1 MKKENRE
8 NKKLSIYEYE
18 EKYSSKEN
26 NEKAKKVFLVVVFA
40 LGAVLLTA
48 LFSLFKDVYDINV
61 YAGYVVGGL
70 ELLAFVFFYVL
81 PIVRIKRKQ
90 KFEINASVYSVE
102 KAKKH
107 NAKVRENLAEK
118 IIDVYLNTDCNWYNS
133 ERTERLIKAKFNKSS
148 QEIKDS
154 LAEIYQTDVK
164 KVGKEIIIKSAV
176 KSGLYSAVSQKDYTD
191 ALLVATINLQMI
203 KDLVFLYGF
212 RPSDAKLVKIY
223 SNVLKNSL
231 VAYGMGNIKI
241 GETVS
246 KTIGGFVSG
255 IPILGSAIATVVDG
269 SVQGLANGMLTQVIG
284 SQTVKYLMK
293 EYNLQNVLDG
303 VEIEPTEEEIT
314 ITCEELKKALAENNK
329 KKSA

>member
-1 MKKENRE
+1 MKEKKE
-8 NKKLSIYEYE
+8 NKKLTIYEYE
-18 EKYSSKEN
+18 EKFSSKEN
-26 NEKAKKVFLVVVFA
+26 NERAKKVFLVVVFA
-40 LGAVLLTA
+40 LGALLLTA
-48 LFSLFKDVYDINV
+48 MFSLFKDVYDMNV

-70 ELLAFVFFYVL
+70 EILAFIFFYIA
-81 PIVRIKRKQ
+81 PIVKIKGKQ
-90 KFEINASVYSVE
+90 KFEINANAYSVK

-107 NAKVRENLAEK
+107 NQKLRESLAEK
-118 IIDVYLNTDCNWYNS
+118 IIDVYLNADCNWYNS
-133 ERTERLIKAKFNKSS
+133 ERAERLIKAKFNKNS
-148 QEIKDS
+148 QEIKES

-164 KVGKEIIIKSAV
+164 KAGKDIVLKSAV

-191 ALLVATINLQMI
+191 ALLVAAINLQMI

-223 SNVLKNSL
+223 SKVLKNAL
-231 VAYGMGNIKI
+231 VAYGMGNVKI

-284 SQTVKYLMK
+284 STTVKYLMK

-303 VEIEPTEEEIT
+303 VEIEPTEEEFT
-314 ITCEELKKALAENNK
+314 VTCEELKKALAENNK